1 MVSAAAMA
9 AVSASISTP
18 VRSTACTRAS
28 MRTSPAL
35 SSQATSTSAP
45 ARTMGWQSGRMSGVR
60 FAAMMPARRAAAS
73 ASPFSSRP
81 SLSSLR
87 VSREQRSS
95 ARATATREV
104 RCFSPTSI
112 IFMALEAPIPELLV
126 VFTVEVADLVHQRVA
141 HLAVQ
146 LFVVVRRAG
155 KVPPVEQDAGLRA
168 GRGAVW
174 RRAEE
179 AEDAG
184 RERGIGGGQV
194 RDLRQIG
201 DLEIRPREPRLD
213 VGRELGHLV
222 LHDLLEDA
230 ARRLRRGLEGVGV
243 ELVRASEVGLRG
255 HLVVGALGDQAQ
267 VVLGPRVGLLGS

>member
-1 MVSAAAMA
+1 MVNAAAIA

-18 VRSTACTRAS
+18 VRSTAWTRAS
-28 MRTSPAL
+28 MRTRPAL

-45 ARTMGWQSGRMSGVR
+45 ASTMGWQSGRMSGVR
-60 FAAMMPARRAAAS
+60 FAAMMPASRAAAS

-81 SLSSLR
+81 SLSSLS

-126 VFTVEVADLVHQRVA
+126 VFAVEVADLVHQRVA

-146 LFVVVRRAG
+146 LLVGVRGAG
-155 KVPPVEQDAGLRA
+155 EVAAIEQDAGLRLGSA
-168 GRGAVW
+168 VRG
-174 RRAEE
+174 RAEE

-184 RERGIGGGQV
+184 RERRIGRGQIA
-194 RDLRQIG
+194 DLRQIG
-201 DLEIRPREPRLD
+201 HLEIGPREPRLD

-222 LHDLLEDA
+222 LDDLLEHA
-230 ARRLRRGLEGVGV
+230 AGRLRRGLEGVRV
-243 ELVRASEVGLRG
+243 ELVRA
-255 HLVVGALGDQAQ
+255 
-267 VVLGPRVGLLGS
+267 